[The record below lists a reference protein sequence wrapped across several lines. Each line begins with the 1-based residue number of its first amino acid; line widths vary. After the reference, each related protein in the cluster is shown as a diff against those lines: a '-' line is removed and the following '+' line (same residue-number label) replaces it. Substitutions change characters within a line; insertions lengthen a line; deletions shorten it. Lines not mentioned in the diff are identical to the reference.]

1 MNKQIQILFL
11 ASDEQRFSDHLRKL
25 RSSVAFV
32 DSNVWDQSEPALVD
46 SVENCSSGLCY
57 LWDRDVV
64 KNLPRIQRK
73 DGKFEGPIAGVV
85 VQIVRS
91 RLINDCLLS
100 GRIAV
105 GTDAADKAMNF
116 FVADVWKALRL
127 AAGGPLVSIN
137 PKTGVVI
144 KEIIKEYLVG
154 LDAAKWASMDERHL
168 LRDRSVQVFFRPKSN

>member
-25 RSSVAFV
+25 RPRVAFV
-32 DSNVWDQSEPALVD
+32 DSNVWDQPEPALVD
-46 SVENCSSGLCY
+46 SIENCSSGLCY

-64 KNLPRIQRK
+64 KNLPRMQRK

-91 RLINDCLLS
+91 RLMDDVLLS

-105 GTDAADKAMNF
+105 GTDADDKAMKA
-116 FVADVWKALRL
+116 FVADVWKALRFVVD
-127 AAGGPLVSIN
+127 GPLVSIN
-137 PKTGVVI
+137 PTTGVVVR
-144 KEIIKEYLVG
+144 KVVKEYLVG
-154 LDAAKWASMDERHL
+154 LDAAKWALADERHL
-168 LRDRSVQVFFRPKSN
+168 LRDRSVQVFFSPK